1 MTTSLLDLLIQKE
14 KEEYALNALRMVNV
28 KAKKLLQFIN
38 EKEAEIKKLEN
49 KINLETKKS

>member
-1 MTTSLLDLLIQKE
+1 MTTSLLDLLIQNE